1 MKTNNKKELLEFI
14 HADFYRCTGQW
25 KGLSYAI
32 FNAFLHPFS
41 SATFMLWF
49 RLAQFYRGGLIGFYA
64 KSRYKKISL
73 VRNIDIPLSTNIGYG
88 LYLGHFMCI
97 VISPLANI
105 GNNCNISQ
113 FVNIGSNDGP
123 SATIGDNVYVG
134 PHVSIIEDV
143 SIGNNVTIGAGAV
156 VTKDIP
162 DNATAAGVPAK
173 VLNYSN
179 PGRYI
184 GRRYHIKDNLSIS
197 DLT

>member
-1 MKTNNKKELLEFI
+1 MERTFLCNIQCFLTSFQQCDI
-14 HADFYRCTGQW
+14 YVMVQVGAV
-25 KGLSYAI
+25 LS
-32 FNAFLHPFS
+32 
-41 SATFMLWF
+41 
-49 RLAQFYRGGLIGFYA
+49 GGLIGFYA

-123 SATIGDNVYVG
+123 SATIGDNVYIG

-173 VLNYSN
+173 VLNYNN